1 MNTSIVHQTMA
12 SLTVIPENIIAVSV
26 YVAGAILVL
35 LLWYLMTRPYPKF
48 CAMSTWIVF
57 AFMVTTSI
65 SDGSNAAIAPA
76 VFGLMF
82 GIVTHDHNLMW
93 VNLATILFVIG
104 LGSVVGFFWLKF
116 LQYKSQQTKNTA
128 PL

>member
-57 AFMVTTSI
+57 AFMVTPSI